1 MSYLNSDD
9 LLDLLVRERLLTAA
23 QRQFILL
30 NQAKQRLVQDVVE
43 GGGEIN
49 LTEMSDA
56 ALMDLV
62 KLDINAA
69 GA

>member
-1 MSYLNSDD
+1 
-9 LLDLLVRERLLTAA
+9 
-23 QRQFILL
+23 
-30 NQAKQRLVQDVVE
+30 VQDVVE

-69 GA
+69 GV

>member
-1 MSYLNSDD
+1 M
-9 LLDLLVRERLLTAA
+9 LVHKFITRGTIEERIDAL
-23 QRQFILL
+23 I
-30 NQAKQRLVQDVVE
+30 QAKQQLVQDVVE